1 MSSHSPLD
9 SWAIPDTYHA
19 PANAAHVFDRSL
31 LHPLPQPAESRS
43 SETPSLLLVC
53 VSFTSIL
60 DQGATEHIRVPRIN
74 TYVNRPVLSHI
85 VPADYIFRSCH
96 FPQISS
102 LSLRSVTLSL
112 ASLSLQT
119 PVSSSQTRCASILN
133 SLSNNKGAVK
143 NRKRVGRGPSSGHGK
158 TSGRGHKGAGQHGK
172 VKPWFQGGQTSLLV
186 SHGRKG
192 FLNM

>member
-1 MSSHSPLD
+1 MTARRSQASPPAIALASAYFLIRD
-9 SWAIPDTYHA
+9 GPREGWLWAIPDTYHA

-96 FPQISS
+96 FPQIWSS
-102 LSLRSVTLSL
+102 LTLWPHMRLLPIGGS
-112 ASLSLQT
+112 STTS
-119 PVSSSQTRCASILN
+119 PVSVAILTVFF
-133 SLSNNKGAVK
+133 SRA
-143 NRKRVGRGPSSGHGK
+143 
-158 TSGRGHKGAGQHGK
+158 Q
-172 VKPWFQGGQTSLLV
+172 LV
-186 SHGRKG
+186 I
-192 FLNM
+192 M